1 MNKTNIEKRAQIL
14 RCLVDGNSIRATA
27 RICDVA
33 INTVVKLLCDAGR
46 ACSLFQDKKLNDLS
60 CKRIQCDEIWSFIYA
75 KDKNAPE
82 KMKRKGKAGD
92 VWTWTAI
99 DADSK
104 LAICWQVGPRDAGM
118 AYEFIHDL
126 KGRLRSRV
134 QLTTDGLKVYLNAIE
149 DAFGS
154 DIDYALLIK
163 MYGNSQDG
171 RDSGKYSPGMCT
183 GSRTYAVTG
192 NPDYNHVSTSFVERQ
207 NLTMR
212 MNMRRFTRL
221 TNAFSKK
228 LENHVHAVSLHFMYY
243 NFCRIHQSLRITPAM
258 AAGVTDHVWEIEEI
272 IALIDAN
279 SK

>member
-1 MNKTNIEKRAQIL
+1 MNKTNIEKRVQIL

-46 ACSLFQDKKLNDLS
+46 ACADYQNKKLNDLS
-60 CKRIQCDEIWSFIYA
+60 CKRVQCDEIWSFIYA
-75 KDKNAPE
+75 KDKNASP
-82 KMKRKGKAGD
+82 KMVRQGKAGD

-99 DADSK
+99 CADSK
-104 LAICWQVGPRDAGM
+104 LAICWEVGPRDARM
-118 AYEFIHDL
+118 AYEFIHNL

-149 DAFGS
+149 NAFGS

-163 MYGNSQDG
+163 MYGNVQDSK
-171 RDSGKYSPGMCT
+171 DSGKYSPGMCT
-183 GSRTYAVTG
+183 GSRMYSVTG
-192 NPDYNHVSTSFVERQ
+192 NPEYKHISTSFVERN

-258 AAGVTDHVWEIEEI
+258 AAGVTDHVWEIEDV
-272 IALIDAN
+272 IALI
-279 SK
+279 K